1 MNAEHSEILVKL
13 LPHHDGL
20 ELPSY
25 QSEGSSGMDLVAAVD
40 QDIVLRPGERALVST
55 GIAISLPLGCE
66 AQIRPRS
73 GLALK
78 HGIGLLNSPGTIDS
92 DYRGEIKVIL
102 INLGQENFVVK
113 RGLRIAQMVVAKYVT
128 ACFKVVEELD
138 VTLRNDGGFGHT
150 GFSEQVKSSRYESK
164 KT

>member
-1 MNAEHSEILVKL
+1 MLKTEPCQILIKC
-13 LPHHDGL
+13 LPHHQGL

-25 QSEGSSGMDLVAAVD
+25 LSEGASGMDLSASVD
-40 QDIVLRPGERALVST
+40 CDIVISPGERALIPT
-55 GIAISLPLGCE
+55 GIAISLPRGYE

-92 DYRGEIKVIL
+92 DYRGEIQIIL
-102 INLGQENFVVK
+102 INLGREPFVVR
-113 RGLRIAQMVVAKYVT
+113 RGLRIAQMIVSQYVT
-128 ACFKVVEELD
+128 ASFKIVEELD

-150 GFSEQVKSSRYESK
+150 GL
-164 KT
+164 